1 MSKFTP
7 VTAPSS
13 RLKQAGLMLS
23 GISLTVLIVVA
34 LSAAT
39 SAESIANAQ
48 PQAQQAPTQTA
59 APGPVANPYR
69 PDPYPHIELT
79 DLPLPEANGN
89 QQVMIQA
96 MGTATPIAAPTRPV
110 VTASGPTTLYLPG
123 LSNAYLDPRV
133 ARGNQP
139 APAPRDPEAFR
150 VLDGIPS
157 EGWPVAT
164 EMSES
169 KLTVHAIG
177 RGDPYI
183 MQFVRSARPRL
194 IKTVG
199 DFGWLTEVKAI
210 DPNILVVGRIFG
222 QDESWVLNM
231 APADAARLYIEQRL
245 SEYQTNPQIDYW
257 EGWNEF
263 VWDRSRPE
271 MLTWFAQFEG
281 ERACQM
287 QALGLRAAVGGF
299 AVGWP
304 NTYDEMGLFV
314 PALEAAQR
322 CGGIFH
328 LHEYNRP
335 SMFCG
340 VASNQAGLIPGAPAI
355 TQPAG
360 PLTLRYRFWYEG
372 WLRPAGLADVPL
384 VISETGIDAVPAS
397 GDCISTNP
405 YPYDHSRFTWK
416 HFGEW
421 WVSQG
426 YGPSPAL
433 AYINQLAWYD
443 REMRWDPYVLG
454 ATIFTMGYPG
464 SNSGWGSFDTHEAT
478 VPLANYV
485 ASQR

>member
-1 MSKFTP
+1 MTEP
-7 VTAPSS
+7 TRVTTRRS

-23 GISLTVLIVVA
+23 GIGLTVLVVLT

-39 SAESIANAQ
+39 AASSVVNAQ
-48 PQAQQAPTQTA
+48 PQAQPAATQTA
-59 APGPVANPYR
+59 APASTPLGNASL
-69 PDPYPHIELT
+69 PDPHPQIELT
-79 DLPLPEANGN
+79 DLPLPGANGSPL
-89 QQVMIQA
+89 VMIQA
-96 MGTATPIAAPTRPV
+96 MGTATPITAPTQPA
-110 VTASGPTTLYLPG
+110 VTGPTTLYLPG
-123 LSNAYLDPRV
+123 LANQYL
-133 ARGNQP
+133 ARRSQP
-139 APAPRDPEAFR
+139 APEPRDPEPFV
-150 VLDGIPS
+150 VLPGIGTDS
-157 EGWPVAT
+157 WPAAT

-183 MQFVRSARPRL
+183 MQFVRSARPRF

-199 DFGWLTEVKAI
+199 DFGWLTEVKAV
-210 DPNILVVGRIFG
+210 DPTIIVIGRIFG
-222 QDESWVLNM
+222 QDESWVLSL

-245 SEYQTNPQIDYW
+245 NEYRLNPQIDYW

-271 MLTWFAQFEG
+271 MLSWFAQFEG

-287 QALGLRAAVGGF
+287 QSLGLRAAIGGF
-299 AVGWP
+299 SVGWP

-322 CGGIFH
+322 CGALFH

-335 SMFCG
+335 AMNCG

-355 TQPAG
+355 SQPAG

-384 VISETGIDAVPAS
+384 VISETGIDAVPAT
-397 GDCISTNP
+397 GDCISINP
-405 YPYDHSRFTWK
+405 YPHDPGRFTWK
-416 HFGEW
+416 HFGDW
-421 WVSQG
+421 WVSRG
-426 YGPSPAL
+426 YGSSPAL

-443 REMRWDPYVLG
+443 REMRWDPYVIG
-454 ATIFTMGYPG
+454 ATVFTMGYPG
-464 SNSGWGSFDTHEAT
+464 TSSGWGLFDTHEASI
-478 VPLANYV
+478 PFANYV